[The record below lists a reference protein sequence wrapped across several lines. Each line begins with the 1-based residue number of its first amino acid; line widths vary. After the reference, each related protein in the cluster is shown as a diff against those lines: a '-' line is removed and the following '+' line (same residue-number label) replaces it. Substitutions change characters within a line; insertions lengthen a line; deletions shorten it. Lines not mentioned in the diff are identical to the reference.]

1 VPVIK
6 HILFPVDY
14 SPRCLATVP
23 FVSDFVRRMSANL
36 TVLQVVL
43 PPTMVYPVDTAWPV
57 TGPDLENL
65 REIGQN
71 RVRAFSQEYFQSESA
86 QGKVEALCELGD
98 PATVIRDFAEDHSI
112 DLIMMP
118 THGQGRFRSLLL
130 GSVTAKVLHD
140 AKCSVW
146 TSAHLEERGAF
157 EAQPLQNI
165 LCAVD
170 LNNESVSVLRYAKEL
185 GELYNARVHVLHA
198 VPAPEG
204 PFQRYFN
211 SEHSAEVVQSS
222 LQELKRLQNL
232 AGTSFGASVQAGNT
246 PQIIRSAAE
255 RLRAGLVI
263 IGRGS
268 IHSPLRGL
276 WTNVHAVV
284 RESPC
289 PVLTV

>member
-1 VPVIK
+1 VPIIK

-23 FVSDFVRRMSANL
+23 FVSDFARHSGAKV

-65 REIGQN
+65 REIGQS
-71 RVRAFSQEYFQSESA
+71 RVRAFSQEHFGSELS
-86 QGKVEALCELGD
+86 QGQIEALCELGD
-98 PATVIRDFAEDHSI
+98 PASVIRDFAEDHSV

-146 TSAHLEERGAF
+146 TSAHLEERPASGAR
-157 EAQPLQNI
+157 PLHDI

-170 LNNESVSVLRYAKEL
+170 LNNESVSVLRYAREL
-185 GELYNARVHVLHA
+185 GEIYNAQVHALHA

-204 PFQRYFN
+204 AFQRYFN
-211 SEHSAEVVQSS
+211 SEHSAEIVQSS
-222 LQELKRLQNL
+222 LQEINRLQNL
-232 AGTSFGASVQAGNT
+232 AGTNFNASVQAGNT
-246 PQIIRSAAE
+246 PQIIRTAAE
-255 RLRAGLVI
+255 RLQAGLVI

-268 IHSPLRGL
+268 LHSPLRGL